1 MEDASY
7 ESQIEQR
14 RLGRTG
20 LMVSALGFGASE
32 LGQKRVGLKLAESI
46 LGRAL
51 DAGLNVIDTAECYG
65 NSEELIGRAVGHRRN
80 DFYILTK
87 CGHAAGLPMRDWTP
101 ALIEASIDRSLQR
114 LRTTYVDVIQLH
126 SCDER
131 YLRRGELIEALQRAR
146 DKGKVRY
153 LGYSGDG
160 AAALFAITCGV
171 FDTLQI
177 SISIADQAALDGV
190 LPAAR
195 SHDIGVIAKRPIA
208 NAVWLSGSWW
218 SRALYSRSYRLR
230 LRRLNYDFLNRDP
243 KAAVGIALRFT
254 LSVPGVHT
262 AIVGTT
268 QASRWQQN
276 AALLKAGPLPQ
287 AEFDAIRQRWRAVAQ
302 PDWMG
307 LP

>member
-1 MEDASY
+1 MEHASY
-7 ESQIEQR
+7 GNNVEKR

-32 LGQKRVGLKLAESI
+32 LGLKRVGPKLAESI

-65 NSEELIGRAVGHRRN
+65 NSQELIGRAVGHRRN

-87 CGHAAGLPMRDWTP
+87 CGHASGLRFRDWTP

-114 LRTTYVDVIQLH
+114 LRTEYIDVIQLH
-126 SCDER
+126 SCDESE
-131 YLRRGELIEALQRAR
+131 LRRGSVIEALKRAR

-160 AAALFAITCGV
+160 SAALYAVTSGV

-177 SISIADQAALDGV
+177 SINIADQAALDSV
-190 LPAAR
+190 LPEASAR
-195 SHDIGVIAKRPIA
+195 DIGVIAKRPIA

-218 SRALYSRSYRLR
+218 SRALYSRSYRRR

-243 KAAVGIALRFT
+243 RVGLE
-254 LSVPGVHT
+254 SHC
-262 AIVGTT
+262 
-268 QASRWQQN
+268 AS
-276 AALLKAGPLPQ
+276 L
-287 AEFDAIRQRWRAVAQ
+287 
-302 PDWMG
+302 
-307 LP
+307 